1 MPPEQ
6 DVEDLAPVS
15 SDGAE
20 VKDVAS
26 SAAEPAVEGESA
38 PSSSAEGV
46 AKEKDTSSIVRDVVD
61 AAKKAKTV
69 AASPA
74 EGDETGA
81 DAGATPPKEED
92 NENFSDVPFGKHRRF
107 KELLRQRNEFKVD
120 ATEYRKIQSFLDS
133 SGMSGAEAAEGLQTL
148 ARIKT
153 DPAGAL
159 EQARPFLQKWLAA
172 AGAVLPED
180 LSQRVKAGQMTE
192 AHALELSRT
201 RAEAESLR
209 ARGTFDQQRR
219 ERQAETS
226 RQQAI
231 VSAATDWEADRR
243 RRDPNFDAKE
253 GQLKKEI
260 AYLIAIE
267 GRPNTPEGVK
277 DQLQRAYKA
286 AGPAPAAVV
295 PPTQQR
301 PAKTP
306 VTGGSPPGSARPEP
320 KSTLDIIRA
329 NRVAR

>member
-20 VKDVAS
+20 VKDVSTAAVAET
-26 SAAEPAVEGESA
+26 AAEEGA
-38 PSSSAEGV
+38 PSSSAPGE

-61 AAKKAKTV
+61 AAKKAKT
-69 AASPA
+69 AAAPPA
-74 EGDETGA
+74 NGEELGE
-81 DAGATPPKEED
+81 DAGDTPPKKEPD
-92 NENFSDVPFGKHRRF
+92 DENFSDVPFHKHPRF
-107 KELLRQRNEFKVD
+107 QKLLRQRNDFKAD
-120 ATEYRKIQSFLDS
+120 ATEYRKIQTFLDT

-172 AGAVLPED
+172 AGAVLPDD
-180 LSQRVKAGQMTE
+180 LNQRVQKGELTQA
-192 AHALELSRT
+192 AALELSRT
-201 RAEAESLR
+201 RAEAAGLR
-209 ARGTFDQQRR
+209 ARSTFDEQRR
-219 ERQAETS
+219 ERQAETQ

-231 VSAATDWEADRR
+231 VTAAESWEAERR
-243 RRDPNFDAKE
+243 RKDPNFDAKE

-260 AYLIAIE
+260 AYLIATE
-267 GRPNTPEGVK
+267 GRPNTPEGVR

-286 AGPAPAAVV
+286 AGPAPVVAA
-295 PPTQQR
+295 
-301 PAKTP
+301 PAVQKRAVTP
-306 VTGGSPPGSARPEP
+306 VTGGSPTGSARPEP

-329 NRVAR
+329 NRAAR